1 MFSGYFFFFFLL
13 LGTLVSCMGESVLGM
28 SKEEAAQRLQA
39 GDISFILAAD
49 PSNLSELQNLHPSA
63 LFYGGLLVQDAVQRV
78 SPEEPELDKEHIQ
91 QNALFYQAL
100 FEAALGSPSPQIRA
114 AAAQELMVPLLE
126 GDQGK
131 SLARRLAA
139 RIPNLHSSPTPQQVP
154 EETLMISKNL
164 GARGTEFSLY
174 GATLYILGRF
184 DEGLSLLEGY
194 GLNSSWDKALMLLF
208 RWGLKDTQ
216 VKGDIRDWLL
226 TSTPDQA
233 FAWTF
238 EEIQSRDAEFFTL
251 GEAAAIKG
259 RLAVSRSSFGEG
271 LQYFRQVLPEEPSLF
286 FQYPELIG
294 DLGRSFQFA
303 GSLALA
309 QGISL
314 FLEWDSLL
322 DAEMK
327 VPEETT
333 DPDDLALQKAFIEKI
348 KKIENIDVPNIRYRI
363 RYFAGRMERQ
373 RGQHSQ
379 ATDHFKAALVFAPDA
394 LQHDACIWYILHTA
408 VMNNPE
414 QALSLV
420 DTYLTQWH
428 EDTYFADILDLL
440 CHYLTANR
448 QWEGMLHLF
457 SQIRFRSDGASTAKY
472 AYILGRAISEAY
484 ISPDQGAAALGV
496 LGITGPTTELKSL
509 VTRTFFKIAL
519 EEVDASFYYRAMSAF
534 QLGEHVIPISMETPQ
549 AEKPDIS
556 SGDSPSGG
564 NLAFLQGFF
573 EFGAGRFAFSYLQT
587 MLADF
592 SIPELRLLAKTF
604 AAAAYWEESIR
615 IITTYMSREAY
626 TLTYEDMRLY
636 YPRPF
641 KEIIEANAQ
650 DAGIPPGLLYGL
662 IRTESAF
669 NPTIVSHA
677 GAVGLSQLMS
687 DTALE
692 VAKRISKEGG
702 PDYLEEQT
710 LDLRNPAMNVH
721 IGTSYLW
728 YLMDRLESPLQ
739 ALLAYNGGMTRVKRW
754 RTAESLF
761 PEDLFLE
768 TISITE
774 TRNYGK
780 RVLAAA
786 AAYGY
791 LYFDI
796 PMETAVLDIYKGFD

>member
-1 MFSGYFFFFFLL
+1 MFPGYFFFFLL
-13 LGTLVSCMGESVLGM
+13 MLGTLVSCKGESVLGI
-28 SKEEAAQRLQA
+28 SKEEAAQRLKA

-49 PSNLSELQNLHPSA
+49 PVNLAELRLLHPST
-63 LFYGGLLVQDAVQRV
+63 LFYGGLLVQAAAQRV
-78 SPEEPELDKEHIQ
+78 SNGEPELDQEHSQ
-91 QNALFYQAL
+91 SAFFYHAL

-126 GDQGK
+126 ETQGK
-131 SLARRLAA
+131 SLARRLVTH
-139 RIPNLHSSPTPQQVP
+139 IPEQVP
-154 EETLMISKNL
+154 AETSPLSKNF

-174 GATLYILGRF
+174 GAALYMLGRF
-184 DEGLSLLEGY
+184 DEGLRLLERQGI
-194 GLNSSWDKALMLLF
+194 NSSWDEALVLLS
-208 RWGLKDTQ
+208 RWGLQDTQ
-216 VKGDIRDWLL
+216 VKGDIRDWFL
-226 TSTPDQA
+226 TSTPDRA
-233 FAWTF
+233 FAWAF
-238 EEIQSRDAEFFTL
+238 EEMQNQDAEFFTP

-259 RLAVSRSSFGEG
+259 RLAVSHFSYGEG
-271 LQYFRQVLPEEPSLF
+271 LQYFRQVLPEEPALF
-286 FQYPELIG
+286 FHYPELTN
-294 DLGRSFQFA
+294 DLGRSFQYA

-309 QGISL
+309 QGIAL

-322 DAEMK
+322 AANMQ
-327 VPEETT
+327 VSEETT
-333 DPDDLALQKAFIEKI
+333 EPDDLALQKAFIEKI
-348 KKIENIDVPNIRYRI
+348 EKIEKKEHLDVPNIRYRLQ
-363 RYFAGRMERQ
+363 YFAGRMERQ
-373 RGQHSQ
+373 RGRPSQ
-379 ATDHFKAALVFAPDA
+379 AMDHFKTALIFAPDA
-394 LQHDACIWYILHTA
+394 LQQDACIWYILHIGM
-408 VMNNPE
+408 MNNPE
-414 QALSLV
+414 QVLSLM
-420 DTYLTQWH
+420 DTYLPQWH
-428 EDTYFADILDLL
+428 EDSYFADILDLL
-440 CHYLTANR
+440 CRYLTANR

-484 ISPDQGAAALGV
+484 LSPEQGAAALGV
-496 LGITGPTTELKSL
+496 FNMTSPTTELKSL

-519 EEVDASFYYRAMSAF
+519 EEEASSFYYRAMSAF
-534 QLGEHVIPISMETPQ
+534 QLGEHIIPIPMETPQ
-549 AEKPDIS
+549 AEKPALS
-556 SGDSPSGG
+556 PGDSSSGG

-573 EFGAGRFAFSYLQT
+573 EFSAGRFAFSYLQT
-587 MLADF
+587 MLADL
-592 SIPELRLLAKTF
+592 SIPELRLLAQTF

-615 IITTYMSREAY
+615 IITAYMSRESY
-626 TLTYEDMRLY
+626 TLTYEDMLLY
-636 YPRPF
+636 YPRSF
-641 KEIIEANAQ
+641 MEIIEANAQ
-650 DAGIPPGLLYGL
+650 DAGIPPELLYGL

-669 NPTIVSHA
+669 NPAIVSHA

-702 PDYLEEQT
+702 PDYLEDQT
-710 LDLRNPAMNVH
+710 LDLQNPAMNVH
-721 IGTSYLW
+721 IGTSYLR

-796 PMETAVLDIYKGFD
+796 PMETVVINLYKGFR